1 MTPDDA
7 PEPTAHGATGA
18 TGPEV
23 VELVGVYHADG
34 GVVGELRYAA
44 GRLLGRTHC
53 ALCDLT
59 HSGVRR
65 RPEWDRVAAGLPVPV
80 RLVHRNERDER
91 ERAAS
96 PRTPCVL
103 ARTGDG
109 LVEVLGPDDLDGLGG
124 SVERFADALGPAL
137 TARGLAL
144 P

>member
-1 MTPDDA
+1 MTPEDA
-7 PEPTAHGATGA
+7 PGDPGGPGA

-34 GVVGELRYAA
+34 GIVGELRYAA

-53 ALCDLT
+53 ALCDVT

-65 RPEWDRVAAGLPVPV
+65 RPEWDRMAAGLPVPV
-80 RLVHRNERDER
+80 RLVHLNERDAR
-91 ERAAS
+91 ERVAS
-96 PRTPCVL
+96 PLTPCVL

-124 SVERFADALGPAL
+124 SVEAFADALGPAL
-137 TARGLAL
+137 TARGLVL